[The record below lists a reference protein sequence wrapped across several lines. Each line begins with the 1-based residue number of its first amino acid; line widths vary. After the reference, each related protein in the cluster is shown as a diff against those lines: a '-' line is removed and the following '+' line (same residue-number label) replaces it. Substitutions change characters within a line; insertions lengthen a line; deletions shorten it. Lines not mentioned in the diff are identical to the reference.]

1 MTDTWVLCESA
12 LLPLYLLL
20 LCWFGLNAEHDVW
33 AVWTLWVQVLCH
45 RGFALVGRV
54 WFGADWELI
63 LLHGALAVLASSFR
77 GNSGTPPDRGACF
90 CLEVE
95 FCFSLPGPAAAGPL
109 LRYHLYG
116 WTKSHIDHTK
126 FWGEYGAIG
135 TTVSLLWECKW
146 CSHFERHF
154 GNFSQNWTY
163 SCHRIQCSDSL
174 VFTQMSPKLVYACTC
189 TGYLWKLYS

>member
-1 MTDTWVLCESA
+1 M
-12 LLPLYLLL
+12 
-20 LCWFGLNAEHDVW
+20 
-33 AVWTLWVQVLCH
+33 LWVQVLCH

-109 LRYHLYG
+109 SSWLL
-116 WTKSHIDHTK
+116 
-126 FWGEYGAIG
+126 
-135 TTVSLLWECKW
+135 VLSLL
-146 CSHFERHF
+146 
-154 GNFSQNWTY
+154 GA
-163 SCHRIQCSDSL
+163 HRVL
-174 VFTQMSPKLVYACTC
+174 
-189 TGYLWKLYS
+189 